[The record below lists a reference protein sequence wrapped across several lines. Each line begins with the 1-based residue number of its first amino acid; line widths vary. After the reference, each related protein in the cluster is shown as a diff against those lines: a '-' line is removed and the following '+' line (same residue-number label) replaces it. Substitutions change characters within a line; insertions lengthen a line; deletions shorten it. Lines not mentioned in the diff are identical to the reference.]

1 MRREISESPIR
12 LIALLLAVDCVLRI
26 GVAGT
31 VVAALCCFTPIL
43 VILLGTIGLASLV
56 GYLDYV
62 LFPALAFFLALTI
75 YALWRRQPAEDKSND
90 AKQ

>member
-1 MRREISESPIR
+1 MNQNK
-12 LIALLLAVDCVLRI
+12 LLRI

-62 LFPALAFFLALTI
+62 LFPALASFLALTI